1 MKESVKLSSLKPF
14 MNTDG
19 LDQES
24 EVLRKRFSSK
34 MTIAPDE
41 ERVAISVIS
50 CTTED
55 ADQDVILPTGADLK
69 RYQSNPVV
77 LFGHDYS
84 SKPIAKIVALSVTE
98 DAITAKI
105 QFADTQEA
113 LECWSLVKGGYLS
126 ACSIGFI
133 IKEAYYAGTDEFKQ
147 FIKEKKLKIK
157 DTVRRI
163 ISSFELLENS
173 LVPIPSNPDAL
184 VQAVSSKSINLSEKM
199 LKELDLPKVVVVE
212 KATKDMTDKELNEM
226 NYHELKDK
234 IDEENSQSVTEAPKT
249 EEKTEKVTDKEVKSP
264 ACRQKDET
272 KEDCVKRKIPEIIG
286 EGVPQDQAVAMAN
299 SMCEKGCDEKSAEF
313 KEKVKENTKYIKVLR
328 CGGVDIK
335 KLVELRKKAISGKI
349 V

>member
-77 LFGHDYS
+77 LFGHNYS

-98 DAITAKI
+98 DAITAKM

-133 IKEAYYAGTDEFKQ
+133 IKEAYHAGTDEFKQ
-147 FIKEKKLKIK
+147 FIRERKLKIK

-163 ISSFELLENS
+163 ISKFELLENS

-199 LKELDLPKVVVVE
+199 LKELDLPKVIVKEEPKVE
-212 KATKDMTDKELNEM
+212 EVKVTEVAKVAEVKDKPKATE
-226 NYHELKDK
+226 
-234 IDEENSQSVTEAPKT
+234 
-249 EEKTEKVTDKEVKSP
+249 
-264 ACRQKDET
+264 
-272 KEDCVKRKIPEIIG
+272 IPR
-286 EGVPQDQAVAMAN
+286 
-299 SMCEKGCDEKSAEF
+299 
-313 KEKVKENTKYIKVLR
+313 YIKVLR
-328 CGGVDIK
+328 HGNYDIK
-335 KLVELRKKAISGKI
+335 KLAELHRLAKIGKI